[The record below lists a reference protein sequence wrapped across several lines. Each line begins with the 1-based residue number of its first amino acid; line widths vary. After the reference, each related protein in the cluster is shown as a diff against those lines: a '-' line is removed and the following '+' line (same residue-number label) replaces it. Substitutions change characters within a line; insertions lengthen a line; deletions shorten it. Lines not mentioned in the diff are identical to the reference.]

1 MQHLD
6 VEHQLPH
13 KTQWTPGGPPLDG
26 TPGCPS
32 SSPFS
37 RNGSELRPVAAPIK

>member
-6 VEHQLPH
+6 VEHQLPR

-26 TPGCPS
+26 TVLPPAL
-32 SSPFS
+32 SPEMAL
-37 RNGSELRPVAAPIK
+37 N